1 MVNDYKTD
9 CSLSQLKMCIN
20 IHPDL
25 FCILGKKIIMVISSH
40 FRGLSLLCSIL
51 MSDLRNTA
59 LNLGKKE
66 DQLRRKRPF

>member
-1 MVNDYKTD
+1 
-9 CSLSQLKMCIN
+9 
-20 IHPDL
+20 
-25 FCILGKKIIMVISSH
+25 MVISGH
-40 FRGLSLLCSIL
+40 FRALSLLCAIS